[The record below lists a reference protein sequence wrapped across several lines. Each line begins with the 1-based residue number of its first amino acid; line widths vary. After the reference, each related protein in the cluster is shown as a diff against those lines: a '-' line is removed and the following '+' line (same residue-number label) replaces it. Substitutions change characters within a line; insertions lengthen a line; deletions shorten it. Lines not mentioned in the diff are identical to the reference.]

1 MGQIPVSLA
10 CLCCNL
16 LSSFYCKSKTSCLV
30 AGVADTDWILLI
42 KNGIPELLFFG
53 GVLSWWKDGVENIFS
68 VRAAVIG
75 FVILG

>member
-1 MGQIPVSLA
+1 M
-10 CLCCNL
+10 
-16 LSSFYCKSKTSCLV
+16 